1 MKKRIISGV
10 IGAVLLIAVLLSD
23 KIILNIGI
31 AVVSFIALLEM
42 YEAVGL
48 TKYLPLKIL
57 GLVASFSFTFAYS
70 FDNKL
75 LMPVMYLYILALF
88 GFYMKKDSNLK
99 LHDISKLFF
108 LTIFVCFF
116 LVHLV
121 FIRKLPLGQ
130 YLIWMVFISAFLTD
144 TFAFATGKIFGK
156 HKLCPRLSPKKT
168 IEGSIGGVIG
178 CCVSLL
184 IYGLIV
190 QFVFNIGVNY
200 SNLMLLGIISSAT
213 SQFGD
218 LAASRI
224 KRQYGIK
231 DYGKIRPGHGGVMD
245 RFDSVMFTAPIVY
258 IIVSNLPVIFV
269 IQ

>member
-1 MKKRIISGV
+1 MKKRVISAAV
-10 IGAVLLIAVLLSD
+10 AIVLLFAVLLSD
-23 KIILNIGI
+23 KIMLNIGI

-70 FDNKL
+70 FDNKI

-108 LTIFVCFF
+108 LTIFICFF

-130 YLIWMVFISAFLTD
+130 FLIWMVFIAAFLTD
-144 TFAFATGKIFGK
+144 TFAYISGKNFGK

-178 CCVSLL
+178 SCVGMVL
-184 IYGLIV
+184 YGVIV
-190 QFVFNIGVNY
+190 QFIFGLGVNY
-200 SNLMLLGIISSAT
+200 SHLILLGIVGSAAA
-213 SQFGD
+213 QFGD

-231 DYGKIRPGHGGVMD
+231 DYGNIMPGHGGVMD
-245 RFDSVMFTAPIVY
+245 RFDSVMFTAPVVY
-258 IIVSNLPVIFV
+258 LIVSNLPVIFV
-269 IQ
+269 A